1 MKPLLS
7 LLFTAFIFLPGC
19 QPKDDQEQKAP
30 PETIILNQTPEV
42 CKTIL
47 GEPTQHLQEK
57 EEKASELHYLF
68 QGLQIIVHYFE
79 QKSVN
84 VEFRVHRG
92 DSSQSE
98 KLTEDQLAI
107 IYELVAVQE
116 GSLQGLLSF
125 GQSSAKKFLSSQ
137 DNTPYLLAIK
147 DRTQAKVSPLTKEA
161 LDSFQQEIG
170 LK

>member
-1 MKPLLS
+1 MKHLLG
-7 LLFTAFIFLPGC
+7 LFFTAFIFLPGC
-19 QPKDDQEQKAP
+19 QPKDDQDQKAQP
-30 PETIILNQTPEV
+30 KTIILNQTPEV

-47 GEPTQHLQEK
+47 GEPTQPSQEG
-57 EEKASELHYLF
+57 ASEVHYLF
-68 QGLQIIVHYFE
+68 QGLQIIVHYLE
-79 QKSVN
+79 QKSVS
-84 VEFRVHRG
+84 VEFRVHQG

-107 IYELVAVQE
+107 IYDLVAVQE

>member
-7 LLFTAFIFLPGC
+7 HFFTAFIFLPGC

-57 EEKASELHYLF
+57 ASEVHYLF
-68 QGLQIIVHYFE
+68 QGLQIIVHYLE
-79 QKSVN
+79 QKSVSA
-84 VEFRVHRG
+84 EFRVHQG
-92 DSSQSE
+92 DSSESE
-98 KLTEDQLAI
+98 KLTEEQLAV

>member
-1 MKPLLS
+1 MKPLLP
-7 LLFTAFIFLPGC
+7 LFFTVFTFLAGC
-19 QPKDDQEQKAP
+19 QPKDDLEQKAP
-30 PETIILNQTPEV
+30 LETIILNQTPEA

-47 GEPTQHLQEK
+47 GAPTLPPQE
-57 EEKASELHYLF
+57 EASELHYLF
-68 QGLQIIVHYFE
+68 QGLQITVHYFE
-79 QKSVN
+79 QKSVSA
-84 VEFRVHRG
+84 EFRVHRG

-107 IYELVAVQE
+107 IYDLVAVQE

>member
-1 MKPLLS
+1 MKRLLA
-7 LLFTAFIFLPGC
+7 LFFTAFIFLPGC

-30 PETIILNQTPEV
+30 PETTILNQTPEV

-47 GEPTQHLQEK
+47 GEPTQSSQ
-57 EEKASELHYLF
+57 EKASEVHYLF
-68 QGLQIIVHYFE
+68 QGLQIIVQYLE
-79 QKSVN
+79 QKSVSA
-84 VEFRVHRG
+84 EFRVHQG
-92 DSSQSE
+92 DSSESE
-98 KLTEDQLAI
+98 KLTEEQLAV
-107 IYELVAVQE
+107 IYELVAVQQ

-137 DNTPYLLAIK
+137 DNTPHLLAIK

-161 LDSFQQEIG
+161 LDSFQKEIG

>member
-1 MKPLLS
+1 MKHLLG
-7 LLFTAFIFLPGC
+7 LFFTAFIFLPSC

-47 GEPTQHLQEK
+47 GEPTQPSQEGP
-57 EEKASELHYLF
+57 SEVHYLF
-68 QGLQIIVHYFE
+68 QGLQIIVRYLE
-79 QKSVN
+79 QKSVSA
-84 VEFRVHRG
+84 EFRVHQG
-92 DSSQSE
+92 ESSESE
-98 KLTEDQLAI
+98 QFTKDQLAV

-137 DNTPYLLAIK
+137 NNTPYLLAIK

-161 LDSFQQEIG
+161 LDSFQKEIG

>member
-1 MKPLLS
+1 MKHLLG
-7 LLFTAFIFLPGC
+7 LFFTAFIFLPGC

-30 PETIILNQTPEV
+30 PVTVILNQTPEV

-47 GEPTQHLQEK
+47 GEPTLPSQEG
-57 EEKASELHYLF
+57 ASEVHYLF
-68 QGLQIIVHYFE
+68 QGLQIIVHYLE
-79 QKSVN
+79 QKSVS

-92 DSSQSE
+92 ESSESE
-98 KLTEDQLAI
+98 KLTEDQLAV

-147 DRTQAKVSPLTKEA
+147 DRKEAKVSPLTKEA
-161 LDSFQQEIG
+161 LDSFQKEIG

>member
-7 LLFTAFIFLPGC
+7 LFFTAFTFLAGC
-19 QPKDDQEQKAP
+19 QPKDDLEQKAP
-30 PETIILNQTPEV
+30 LETIILNQTPEV

-47 GEPTQHLQEK
+47 GEPTLPPQED
-57 EEKASELHYLF
+57 ASELHYLF
-68 QGLQIIVHYFE
+68 QGLQITVHYFE
-79 QKSVN
+79 QKSVSA
-84 VEFRVHRG
+84 EFRVHRG

-107 IYELVAVQE
+107 IYDLVAVQE

-147 DRTQAKVSPLTKEA
+147 DRKEAKVSPLTKEA